1 MSNTIRNI
9 LSLLIL
15 ILAAIYLYLYHEEFT
30 ILLSIEAR
38 EILIIVLLSFAFF
51 VATGFTFALMV
62 AMVGVRLSGLELLSL
77 TLLTSFFNYLG
88 PLRPGAAI
96 KAVYLKSEKH
106 LSFAQFSAVLAAN
119 AFLMLFFTGANGVVL
134 ILVLWSTADI
144 FSIELLL
151 LSSLATCAAIIP
163 FIVPISSTNKTG
175 QIWRSIESA
184 LQSFVLIKSQKG
196 MILLVL
202 LSILLQFLLA
212 AWMTVFVY
220 AVIGQDIYPFLMGL
234 VVGVFTSLANLF
246 TITPNNLGV
255 QEFLVA
261 YLVSV
266 MGIDFATGLT
276 GAVLARG
283 GHLFLTFTL
292 APLQGYFMLRN
303 SALSWSSLTGNNREE
318 GPL

>member
-1 MSNTIRNI
+1 M
-9 LSLLIL
+9 L
-15 ILAAIYLYLYHEEFT
+15 FT
-30 ILLSIEAR
+30 HL
-38 EILIIVLLSFAFF
+38 
-51 VATGFTFALMV
+51 LMV
-62 AMVGVRLSGLELLSL
+62 A
-77 TLLTSFFNYLG
+77 
-88 PLRPGAAI
+88 P
-96 KAVYLKSEKH
+96 
-106 LSFAQFSAVLAAN
+106 
-119 AFLMLFFTGANGVVL
+119 NGVVL
-134 ILVLWSTADI
+134 ILLLWSTADI

-220 AVIGQDIYPFLMGL
+220 AVIGQDMSFLMGL

-292 APLQGYFMLRN
+292 APLLGYFMLRN